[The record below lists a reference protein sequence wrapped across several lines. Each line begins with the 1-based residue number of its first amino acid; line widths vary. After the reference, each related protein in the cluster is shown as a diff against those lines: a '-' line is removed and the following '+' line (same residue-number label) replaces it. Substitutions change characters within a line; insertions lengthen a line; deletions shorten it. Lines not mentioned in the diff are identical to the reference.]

1 MYEQSMQHLHTGQL
15 QGGGHV
21 TEEDRSFEV
30 NALGVYAAEISVLS
44 SYFCAVFESLKS
56 F

>member
-1 MYEQSMQHLHTGQL
+1 MYEQSMQHLHT
-15 QGGGHV
+15 GHV

>member
-15 QGGGHV
+15 HV